1 MPFYALAVIG
11 VWRLRRTRPDVERPY
26 RSFGYPWILALYVA
40 AVLLVLGNA
49 LIETPKIALLNV
61 AISLVGIPVY
71 FIWKKLYR

>member
-1 MPFYALAVIG
+1 VIG

-26 RSFGYPWILALYVA
+26 RSFGYPWILFLYVA

-49 LIETPKIALLNV
+49 LVHTPKIALANV
-61 AISLVGIPVY
+61 AISLAGIPVY